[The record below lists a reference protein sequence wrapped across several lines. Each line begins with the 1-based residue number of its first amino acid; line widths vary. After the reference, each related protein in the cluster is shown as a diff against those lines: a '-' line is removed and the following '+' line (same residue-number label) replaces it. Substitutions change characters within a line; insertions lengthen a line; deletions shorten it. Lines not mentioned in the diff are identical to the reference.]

1 MSFESIRQKLNN
13 SGLRLTS
20 KFDAK
25 SVARNMSANKSLLA
39 KYSIFGQRGA
49 AITIANRM
57 GRNPEYMSASA
68 LSRSGGQNYRYS
80 GGYMPSLSGYS
91 GVSSNMFSQNVNWS
105 NSGAYNTG
113 GTIGAIAGL
122 GVVGFGI
129 ADKLGIFGSDET
141 TNLAKQYDSYNPVDG
156 SELGDAGLPEAS
168 SYGANFNSLYGS
180 VEAYMKS
187 DTMKPGA
194 LKKSANEL
202 TKSAR
207 NNLNDAK
214 ATFNILKQRQGIAME
229 NQSKYQ
235 TECDEEKTNLG
246 NAQNQ
251 LTSSQSILKSEKEN
265 RARADA
271 ILSQSDTQY
280 KEACSNLTAKE
291 AAKEKAQAGVSS
303 CKQELASAT
312 SAEAQAQANYK
323 AAEKAANDPNATP
336 EEKQAAEAAK
346 SRAKKALDEAQAK
359 KQTAEKNL
367 DVAEGQLKT
376 AKIDVQAAKDQK
388 KTALENIEK
397 TKADQQKAVDNCRN
411 AQERVEAMQE
421 KCDTAQE
428 AYDDSKRAYTI
439 AESKIQDATGVITQC
454 QEFESRMKTLEDN
467 VKKAEKLEAKALK
480 AATKADPKKAEE
492 DKKKGASDSK
502 SNGTVNPID
511 TKSIKISQIE
521 NQDKASLGR
530 RRDEINRTYPN
541 REVMPKDIKDELDR
555 INQELG
561 KKEQDYQSI

>member
-91 GVSSNMFSQNVNWS
+91 GVNSNMFSQNVNWS

-129 ADKLGIFGSDET
+129 ADKLGLFGSDET

-187 DTMKPGA
+187 DTMEPGA

-202 TKSAR
+202 TKSAH

-235 TECDEEKTNLG
+235 TECDEAKTNVG

-271 ILSQSDTQY
+271 VLSQSDTQY

-312 SAEAQAQANYK
+312 SAEAQAQANYD
-323 AAEKAANDPNATP
+323 AAEKAVANATP

-346 SRAKKALDEAQAK
+346 SRAKNALEEAQAK
-359 KQTAEKNL
+359 KQTAENNL
-367 DVAEGQLKT
+367 KEAEGQLKT
-376 AKIDVQAAKDQK
+376 AEEDVTTAKNQKKDALDKIDKAKAA
-388 KTALENIEK
+388 E
-397 TKADQQKAVDNCRN
+397 QKAIDNCKN
-411 AQERVEAMQE
+411 AQERVEDMQE
-421 KCDTAQE
+421 KCDKAQK
-428 AYDDSKRAYTI
+428 AYDDSKSAYTI

-480 AATKADPKKAEE
+480 AADKADPKKAEE
-492 DKKKGASDSK
+492 DKKKGVSDSK

-521 NQDKASLGR
+521 NQDKASLER

-541 REVMPKDIKDELDR
+541 REAMPKDIKDELDR